1 MLYLEY
7 CKIFCH
13 DDGKTHTVSSRSL
26 EPEDSEVLKAS
37 DLVKGSTLLWK
48 VKGEKYTSTFLTV
61 SGKLISNKHVS
72 NLW

>member
-1 MLYLEY
+1 M
-7 CKIFCH
+7 
-13 DDGKTHTVSSRSL
+13 SSRSL

-61 SGKLISNKHVS
+61 SVKLISNKHVS
-72 NLW
+72 CYEDTMSANLW